1 MKTTFLLITSLLYVS
16 LGFSQKKWTLRECV
30 EHALENNITVQQ
42 NVLNVELNQEDM
54 EISKG
59 NFLPSV
65 NASSGSNVSS
75 GLSPDEFGVLRIPI
89 T

>member
-42 NVLNVELNQEDM
+42 NALNVD
-54 EISKG
+54 
-59 NFLPSV
+59 
-65 NASSGSNVSS
+65 
-75 GLSPDEFGVLRIPI
+75 
-89 T
+89 